1 MCGIRRSK
9 SSRILTR
16 SCNKS
21 SQSHE
26 TFKEF
31 RERKFIIKCVF
42 MEVKMWLKHF
52 RDQMSSP
59 CWNSVGSKGLRR
71 TSQGKDAASYNS
83 SYTWKKER
91 SASLDWVVAMLLYVL
106 TLRCWTSR
114 PRIFSWPS
122 PGQRRYPRG
131 AQSRS
136 APRWHSRYIHLG
148 NNLKSWGK
156 CVCH

>member
-1 MCGIRRSK
+1 MIYTPAVLGTNDKEIRVIRRALRSYTWAVVKMYGICRSK

-16 SCNKS
+16 SCNES

-31 RERKFIIKCVF
+31 RERKFIIKCIF
-42 MEVKMWLKHF
+42 MEIKMWLKHS

-71 TSQGKDAASYNS
+71 TSQGKGVASYNS

-91 SASLDWVVAMLLYVL
+91 SASLNRVVAMLWYVL

-114 PRIFSWPS
+114 PRIFS
-122 PGQRRYPRG
+122 
-131 AQSRS
+131 
-136 APRWHSRYIHLG
+136 
-148 NNLKSWGK
+148 
-156 CVCH
+156 